1 MKLLARCALLAIAA
15 VPVVIGCSSSQG
27 GDTGDEQDVIPQT
40 TNNLFDQSEVCSLIL
55 KRHAGV
61 RDVDL
66 RDGDIRWNC
75 ADVPGVT
82 SLDLAK
88 CQASKKA
95 LSDFKSSLSGKKPTQ
110 ADKDKIASLADDA
123 NRQCQGYG
131 QEYCEYHAVANGS
144 SITKLDQANGKGFA
158 CVFTSVFQDAQPK
171 DDLSAAMSDAKNLG
185 VKADATVVQMQ
196 VGFNSNGAATALI
209 RDCRS
214 QSNADLQVADERT
227 GEMRN
232 RTAAEKAATQ
242 KALVDEPRQA
252 ACWMAANADASK
264 HDQLMKLCKSVDLS
278 NDANWKKVE
287 AAGVKVSAAGD
298 ADYEAQ
304 RDLAACLGSKRAG
317 GVIWR
322 NSDNMICGRTM
333 RASGECGCDF
343 DPIPDAFNGFILAG
357 WTNDQLPTGC
367 RYAQVGGAD
376 FQNIAICQVAQSEI
390 DDLDGT
396 PQANDLQ
403 GFCHDRFSK
412 DIVMKAPVR
421 AALEKKGSCSS
432 APGFCAEYEGGK

>member
-1 MKLLARCALLAIAA
+1 MKLLARCAVLAIAA
-15 VPVVIGCSSSQG
+15 IPVVIGCSSSRG
-27 GDTGDEQDVIPQT
+27 GDTGDEQDVIPQD

-61 RDVDL
+61 KDVDL

-82 SLDLAK
+82 SVDLAK
-88 CQASKKA
+88 CDAARKA
-95 LSDFKSSLSGKKPTQ
+95 VKDFKASLSGKKPTD
-110 ADKDKIASLADDA
+110 ADKEKLDGLVDDQR
-123 NRQCQGYG
+123 RQCQGFG
-131 QEYCEYHAVANGS
+131 QEYCEYHAVANGKTVTS
-144 SITKLDQANGKGFA
+144 LAQANGTPIA
-158 CVFTSVFQDAQPK
+158 CVFTSVFQDAEPN
-171 DDLSAAMSDAKNLG
+171 DDLAAAMADTKNLG
-185 VKADATVVQMQ
+185 VKATKEIVQMQ

-214 QSNADLQVADERT
+214 QSNPDLEIADPDS
-227 GEMRN
+227 GEMRA
-232 RTAAEKAATQ
+232 RTAAEKAATK

-252 ACWMAANADASK
+252 ACWLASADASK
-264 HDQLMKLCKSVDLS
+264 KDKLTKLCKGKDLS
-278 NDANWKKVE
+278 IDANWKPVE
-287 AAGVKVSAAGD
+287 ALGVKVAEAGD
-298 ADYEAQ
+298 ADYETQ
-304 RDLAACLGSKRAG
+304 RDLAACLGSRRAG
-317 GVIWR
+317 GVTWR

-333 RASGECGCDF
+333 RAVEECNCDF
-343 DPIPDAFNGFILAG
+343 SPIPDAFNGFILAG

-367 RYAQVGGAD
+367 RYAKVGNSD

-396 PQANDLQ
+396 PTANDLQ

-432 APGFCAEYEGGK
+432 APGFCAAYEGQAK